1 VPIERTLMF
10 VGAHPDDESFGPGG
24 TLAKYAGDGVRVVY
38 ACATRGEAGGGVAD
52 DAAQQ
57 ARLGE
62 QRWRELRCAA
72 AALGL
77 AEVVHLGYRDSG
89 MAGSADHQH
98 PRALATAPIEEVTRD
113 VVAIIRQVR
122 PQVVITFDPIGGYY
136 HPDHIA
142 MHQATALAF
151 HQAGRRDHFP
161 ALGAPWSP
169 SKLYYW
175 VPSRTILRL
184 AVRALRLVGR
194 DPSRFG
200 RNHDVD
206 LTSVADVEFPVHT
219 RIRLSRRVLARKHA
233 AGACHAS
240 QLAPASPAR
249 RAARALSRYLG
260 STELFTLAHPRPWN
274 GLTEVDLF
282 AGVATAKEPS

>member
-1 VPIERTLMF
+1 MF

-38 ACATRGEAGGGVAD
+38 ACATRGEAGGDETD
-52 DAAQQ
+52 DAAAHAQ
-57 ARLGE
+57 LGE
-62 QRWRELRCAA
+62 RRWSELRCAA
-72 AALGL
+72 TALGL
-77 AEVVHLGYRDSG
+77 ADVLHLGYRDSG
-89 MAGSADHQH
+89 MPGSPDNRH
-98 PRALATAPIEEVTRD
+98 PRALVTAPIEEVARD
-113 VVAIIRQVR
+113 VVAVIRQVR

-151 HQAGRRDHFP
+151 HQAGRPDHFA

-175 VPSRTILRL
+175 VPSRTLLRL
-184 AVRALRLVGR
+184 AVRALRLLGR
-194 DPSRFG
+194 DPSRSG

-206 LTSVADVEFPVHT
+206 LASIATVDFPVHT

-233 AGACHAS
+233 AGACHQS
-240 QLAPASPAR
+240 QLPPGSLPR
-249 RAARALSRYLG
+249 RAVRVLSRYLG

-274 GLTEVDLF
+274 GLSEIDLF
-282 AGVATAKEPS
+282 DGVAAAKEPS